1 MTLAKDFIGIGMPA
15 GFSNMEGLNPA
26 VAVTAA
32 GASAATATALL
43 LSQDF
48 VLMTATGADGV
59 RLPAGTLQLQP
70 QMIVNVTAA
79 SNGTVYPPTGGNFAG
94 GATDAGIVVPGRK
107 TIICWRYSA
116 TGWAYNL
123 SA

>member
-1 MTLAKDFIGIGMPA
+1 MPLSKDLMGVGEAAALASIL
-15 GFSNMEGLNPA
+15 GFNPA

-32 GASAATATALL
+32 GSSSTDATLL
-43 LSQDF
+43 LGAQNWA
-48 VLMTATGADGV
+48 LMTATGADGV
-59 RLPAGTLQLQP
+59 RMPAGTRQLRAH
-70 QMIVNVTAA
+70 VVTNVSGST
-79 SNGTVYPPTGGNFAG
+79 GLVYPPTGGNFSG
-94 GATDAGIVVPGRK
+94 GSTDAGISVASRK